1 MKATADTLEQC
12 MADVIISVIN
22 ASTIV
27 HDDEVETVTR
37 ALQQQVSRDF
47 APVWGVDA
55 TLNFIGKGA
64 KASPG
69 SWWLTILDN
78 TDQAG
83 ALGYHDLTSES
94 MPIGKVFA
102 GTDKQY
108 GLVWSVTASHE
119 LLEMLGD
126 PDINLTVFVQPDD
139 KTGTLYAYE
148 VCDPCEDDAF
158 AYEIDGVKV
167 SDFVYPAYF
176 ESFRKARSTRFDHQG
191 HLTAPVPALLNGGY
205 LSAFNVGGGTGWNQ
219 ITAARPSGRIDR
231 AFIRNR
237 VSSRR
242 ERRRLPRNQWALS
255 IGLGPEGF

>member
-1 MKATADTLEQC
+1 
-12 MADVIISVIN
+12 MADITISVIN
-22 ASTIV
+22 ASTV
-27 HDDEVETVTR
+27 VNDAEVETVTR

-47 APVWGVDA
+47 APIWGVDA
-55 TLNFIGKGA
+55 TLRFTGKGA
-64 KASPG
+64 KPTPG

-83 ALGYHDLTSES
+83 ALGYHDLTSEGL
-94 MPIGKVFA
+94 PIGKVFA

-108 GLVWSVTASHE
+108 GLSWSGTASHE
-119 LLEMLGD
+119 LLELLGD

-139 KTGTLYAYE
+139 NTGTLYAYE
-148 VCDPCEDDAF
+148 VCDACEDDGF

-176 ESFRKARSTRFDHQG
+176 ESFRKPRSAQFDHQG
-191 HLTAPVPALLNGGY
+191 HLTAPVPSLLGGGY
-205 LSAFNVGGGTGWNQ
+205 LSSFSVGGGTGWHQ
-219 ITAARPSGRIDR
+219 ITAARPGGGRIDR

-242 ERRRLPRNQWALS
+242 ERRRLPRNQWVLS
-255 IGLGPEGF
+255 TAFDPKAFSR